1 MRIAIYSGSF
11 NPIHVGHQLLAGFL
25 IKQNICDEVW
35 FVVSP
40 CNPLKKQSEL
50 IDEKMRM
57 EMVKKAIG
65 DDTHLKVSDVE
76 FYMPIPSYSIDT
88 LTKLSNENPQHQFLL
103 IIGSDNAVIFNQWKN
118 YRVILENYEV
128 YVYPRRNY
136 DINEAVRLYPEMKKL
151 NTPFYD
157 ISSTEIRRM
166 ISQKKDASAWL
177 HPSVMKYIF
186 DNELYV

>member
-11 NPIHVGHQLLAGFL
+11 NPIHLGHQYLAGFL

-50 IDEKMRM
+50 IDEKIRL
-57 EMVKKAIG
+57 EMVKLAIG
-65 DDTHLKVSDVE
+65 DEKRLKVSDVE

-88 LTKLSNENPQHQFLL
+88 LTKLSDENPQHQFLL

-118 YRVILENYEV
+118 YRDILEKYEV

-136 DINEAVRLYPEMKKL
+136 DVTEAIRLYPEMKVL
-151 NTPFYD
+151 NTPYFD
-157 ISSTEIRRM
+157 ISSTEIRKM
-166 ISQKKDASAWL
+166 ISQKKDASNWL
-177 HPSVMKYIF
+177 HPSVMKFIVDNNLYI
-186 DNELYV
+186 